1 MRTATS
7 TTKNT
12 YFITYAVNELPE
24 PVKGVY
30 YVGYDVNTGRD
41 MLAQMVTL
49 IDGYSDWDSVKNI
62 LTIATGH
69 EVEPLWAVTKEDAL
83 NKLTSRKNAVHTWA

>member
-12 YFITYAVNELPE
+12 YFVTYAVNTLPE
-24 PVKGVY
+24 PTKGVY
-30 YVGYDVNTGRD
+30 YVGYDVETGRD
-41 MLAQMVTL
+41 MLARMVTL

-62 LTIATGH
+62 LTISEGQ

-83 NKLTSRKNAVHTWA
+83 SKKYGRKDAVHTWT